1 MPKPKGMQ
9 LISLD
14 LNQLIFYGELLP
26 MKRYTIP
33 YVTKALILF
42 FGMFPLS
49 AIGIEVEEFE
59 GLIEPY
65 EFVNIG
71 TPVEGLVEHI
81 YVERSAQV
89 QKGEPLVHLESSV
102 ENAIVQRSR
111 ALAKVEGEMKMQKE
125 KLAFAK
131 RMHKRV
137 EELFKSEAISVE
149 KKDQAA
155 TEVKLARAALQKA
168 TENRILAG
176 LDLDRAQAMLDLRTI
191 KSPISGI
198 VVERFVS
205 PGEFVDNQ
213 PLLKLAQ
220 MDPLRVEVIL
230 PIQMF
235 QDIKTGMKAAVKPEN
250 QTEGNYS
257 ATVTIVDRIIDPAS
271 GTFGVRLEL
280 PNPDYKLPGGLK
292 CTVHFIKDLED
303 ISVETIPYQQENH
316 DAVANYKN
324 KHSNTN

>member
-1 MPKPKGMQ
+1 
-9 LISLD
+9 
-14 LNQLIFYGELLP
+14 
-26 MKRYTIP
+26 MKHHANPYTILCL
-33 YVTKALILF
+33 VLF
-42 FGMFPLS
+42 FGIAPLP
-49 AIGIEVEEFE
+49 AIGTEIEQFE

-71 TPVEGLVEHI
+71 TPVEGLVEKV

-102 ENAIVQRSR
+102 ESAVVQRSH
-111 ALAKVEGEMKMQKE
+111 AMAEVEGEIKLQKE
-125 KLAFAK
+125 KLAFAR

-137 EELFKSEAISVE
+137 EELFNSEAISAE

-155 TEVKLARAALQKA
+155 TEVKLARASLQKA
-168 TENRILAG
+168 KENRMLAK
-176 LDLDRAQAMLDLRTI
+176 LDFERSRAILDRRTI

-213 PLLKLAQ
+213 PLLKIAQ
-220 MDPLRVEVIL
+220 MDPLRIEVIL
-230 PIQMF
+230 PVEMF
-235 QDIKTGMKAAVKPEN
+235 RDIKTGMKADIRPEN
-250 QTEGNYS
+250 QTDGNYS

-292 CTVHFIKDLED
+292 CTVQFLED
-303 ISVETIPYQQENH
+303 LKGISEEKTSGQQRDNDTVADYNH
-316 DAVANYKN
+316 KLTST
-324 KHSNTN
+324 H